1 MYAPKLQDFMA
12 YFKTLGNVFKS
23 YIHVARTYDYDKYS
37 GVSVHKNILKS
48 IHIYIFNAIFAYLI
62 NLLIIHAVEK
72 GDEK

>member
-1 MYAPKLQDFMA
+1 MYAPKLPDFMA

-23 YIHVARTYDYDKYS
+23 YKHVEITIDHDKYS

-48 IHIYIFNAIFAYLI
+48 IHIYIFNAIFVYLI
-62 NLLIIHAVEK
+62 NLQIIHAVKK